1 MIEQECP
8 SYPVSIFIA
17 GSVWEAETVCREYS
31 DAVGFCVTVTGTN
44 YVYTSGEESGVIVG
58 LINYPR
64 FPSTPEAITA
74 HAFALGDL
82 LRERL
87 GQQSYSIQTPE
98 RTIWRSW
105 RETPK
110 GEEQDSNGKTG
121 SETTTQ
127 ATDS

>member
-8 SYPVSIFIA
+8 SHSISIFIA
-17 GSVWEAETVCREYS
+17 GSVWEAETVCREYC

-44 YVYTSGEESGVIVG
+44 YIYTDGEEAGVIVG

-64 FPSTPEAITA
+64 FPEKPHEIEA

-87 GQQSYSIQTPE
+87 NQQSYSIQTPE

-105 RETPK
+105 RE
-110 GEEQDSNGKTG
+110 Q
-121 SETTTQ
+121 
-127 ATDS
+127 